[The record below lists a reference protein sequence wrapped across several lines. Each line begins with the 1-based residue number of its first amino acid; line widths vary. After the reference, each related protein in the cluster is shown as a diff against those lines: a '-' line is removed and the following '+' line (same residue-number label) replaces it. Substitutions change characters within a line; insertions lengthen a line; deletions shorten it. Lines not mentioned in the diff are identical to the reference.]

1 MKNGKSRR
9 RFIQN
14 MSGFGL
20 LGLVGA
26 GTIFGSNYLKSAPVR
41 VRPPGAISERGV
53 FRTLHKV
60 WTVSAGLPI

>member
-20 LGLVGA
+20 LGACWSWNDIWLKLSKI
-26 GTIFGSNYLKSAPVR
+26 GTS
-41 VRPPGAISERGV
+41 
-53 FRTLHKV
+53 
-60 WTVSAGLPI
+60 